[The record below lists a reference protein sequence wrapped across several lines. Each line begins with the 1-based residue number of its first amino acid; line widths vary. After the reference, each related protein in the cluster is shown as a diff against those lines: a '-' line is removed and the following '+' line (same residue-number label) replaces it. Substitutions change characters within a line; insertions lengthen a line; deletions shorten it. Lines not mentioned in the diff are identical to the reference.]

1 MNIGQRLGAG
11 FGILVLLLLAVVAT
25 AWSSLS
31 AYSDLLEGEIR
42 VAQNAERAR
51 ANVNGMRRFEKDSY
65 LNVADKVKE
74 AEYEVKWREQHD
86 HLVAR
91 LNDIERFA
99 VNDSDHVAVA
109 EMRTMLGHYDRGF
122 ARVADMIH
130 QGQLTSP
137 EACNVEITQYKDE
150 IH

>member
-1 MNIGQRLGAG
+1 M
-11 FGILVLLLLAVVAT
+11 LAVVGT

-31 AYSDLLEGEIR
+31 AYGELLEGEIR

-65 LNVADKVKE
+65 LNIADKGKE

-91 LNDIERFA
+91 LSDIDRYA
-99 VNDSDHVAVA
+99 VTDADRQTVAQ
-109 EMRTMLGHYDRGF
+109 MRTMLGHYDRGF
-122 ARVADMIH
+122 VRVADMIH
-130 QGQLTSP
+130 RGELTAP
-137 EACNVEITQYKDE
+137 EACNLEISAYKDE
-150 IH
+150 IQ